1 LEAVVAMKEA
11 IPYRR
16 FNMDVGHKPG
26 MAAGR
31 YPVKACTAILALVK
45 SAEANAQFKG
55 LHSSNL
61 YLVHVC
67 AHKAARPM
75 RYGRQRGRQAKRT
88 HVEVVLQERVAKK
101 KEPKQSQS
109 KLAQKKDV
117 EVKSA
122 PEPVVKQEAEKEKVA
137 AEKVTESKP
146 EVKKELPQQDPKET
160 QPEQSSAKPN
170 NKPVQEPGPSQE
182 AKQE

>member
-1 LEAVVAMKEA
+1 MAQKYAFVGYDEEKMARALGTGLPISTKVAVEICNHLRRKPLQRVKTILEAVVAMKEA

-31 YPVKACTAILALVK
+31 YPVKACAAILALVK

-61 YLVHVC
+61 HLVHIC

-88 HVEVVLQERVAKK
+88 HVEVVLQEMVVKK
-101 KEPKQSQS
+101 KEAKQVSG
-109 KLAQKKDV
+109 K
-117 EVKSA
+117 
-122 PEPVVKQEAEKEKVA
+122 
-137 AEKVTESKP
+137 
-146 EVKKELPQQDPKET
+146 
-160 QPEQSSAKPN
+160 
-170 NKPVQEPGPSQE
+170 KPVQKAANLLYDKN
-182 AKQE
+182 AKRASSV